1 MLTGLLIVYSTFYCN
16 ITTLGLMYCID
27 NIVPI
32 TQGHARRTTTVLD
45 GLTDAERAGAL
56 ESDSRLGGSGLS
68 ERCII
73 SVHRSL

>member
-1 MLTGLLIVYSTFYCN
+1 MQ
-16 ITTLGLMYCID
+16 D
-27 NIVPI
+27 
-32 TQGHARRTTTVLD
+32 HAHRTTAELD

-56 ESDSRLGGSGLS
+56 ESDGRLGGSGLS